1 MYCDTGSNDYNG
13 RTMTDQGIADSGSN
27 ESVKKYA
34 KYLLFMAGLGG
45 LLYGMDVGI
54 ISHALP
60 YIRQTTTYSDGDIS
74 QVVAAVLLGSVLSSL
89 FAGWMADKLG
99 RKWMIVISAALFL
112 LSIPVICWSDNN
124 LGMLMG
130 GRILMGISGGLLG
143 VVVPLYLAECLG
155 ASERGKGTG
164 MFQLMLTIGL
174 VFTALIGSAVTYY
187 FGPADAANVA
197 KETKEWAWQLIFWV
211 SALPGIVLV
220 LGALFLSESPRWLY
234 QRGKEEDALK
244 SLSRNNPEDEA
255 KAILEEM
262 RASDEADKKAR
273 AEMAEAAKGDS
284 LLQKKY
290 IVPFVLAVVI
300 LACTQATGI
309 NSVLNY
315 SVEVFQQSGL
325 GEKAGIADIAIKVT
339 NVVMTLVA
347 MTLVDKKGRKFL
359 LKLGTIGIIVGLAGV
374 GGAFYSF
381 EGDRTDVLDKIK
393 VENNALNI
401 DLSKPETQA
410 MLGLKGEKGEQL
422 ILNVTQGT
430 GTKVYIAEV
439 GKDKGDKID
448 IKATNWEEP
457 TIVELILP
465 WSGRSVFN
473 SEDPAM
479 ATGQPMALT
488 VSKAQVGMCP
498 SPTTGWIVTVF
509 FILFIA
515 FYAVGPGVCVWLA
528 LSELMPTRIR
538 SVGMSIGLFIN
549 QAVSTTI
556 AGTFLPWAGSWG
568 YSGVFFTLAG
578 CTVIYFITA
587 AFWLPETK
595 GRTLEEIEAY
605 FTTGKMPK
613 RKDEEEEQ
621 EA

>member
-1 MYCDTGSNDYNG
+1 
-13 RTMTDQGIADSGSN
+13 MTDQGTTNA
-27 ESVKKYA
+27 EVPPSVKSYA

-60 YIRQTTTYSDGDIS
+60 YIRQTTSYSDGDIS

-89 FAGWMADKLG
+89 FAGWLADWLG
-99 RKWMIVISAALFL
+99 RKWMIILSAALFL
-112 LSIPVICWSDNN
+112 ISIPVICLSGDS
-124 LGMLMG
+124 LGTLMG

-155 ASERGKGTG
+155 ASDRGKGTG

-174 VFTALIGSAVTYY
+174 VFTALIGSVVAY
-187 FGPADAANVA
+187 FFGAATDALISVEQKAF
-197 KETKEWAWQLIFWV
+197 AWQLIFWV
-211 SALPGIVLV
+211 SAIPGIVLV
-220 LGALFLSESPRWLY
+220 LGAFRLSESPRWLY
-234 QRGKEEDALK
+234 RRGKDDKAFLALC
-244 SLSRNNPEDEA
+244 RNNPEHEA
-255 KAILEEM
+255 RAILEEM
-262 RASDEADKKAR
+262 KASDEAEQRAR
-273 AEMAEAAKGDS
+273 AEMKASSKGDS
-284 LLQKKY
+284 LVQKKY

-315 SVEVFQQSGL
+315 SVEVFQQAGLDSMSGV
-325 GEKAGIADIAIKVT
+325 ADIAIKVT
-339 NVVMTLVA
+339 NVIMTLVA

-359 LKLGTIGIIVGLAGV
+359 LKLGTIGIIVGLLGV

-381 EGDRTDVLDKIK
+381 EGERTSVMDKIK
-393 VENNALNI
+393 VQDNSLSI
-401 DLSKPETQA
+401 DLGNPETLAA
-410 MLGLKGEKGEQL
+410 MGMTPGDTGKQV
-422 ILNVTQGT
+422 ILNYQQGN
-430 GTKVYIAEV
+430 GTKVVVAEV
-439 GKDKGDKID
+439 GKEGGDKIVVD
-448 IKATNWEEP
+448 KKQWEEP
-457 TIVELILP
+457 TIVEKIAP

-473 SEDPAM
+473 AHDPSMDPGKDM
-479 ATGQPMALT
+479 AVT
-488 VSKAQVGMCP
+488 VSKAEIGMRP
-498 SPTTGWIVTVF
+498 NHVTGWFVAGF
-509 FILFIA
+509 FIVFIA

-556 AGTFLPWAGSWG
+556 AGVFLPWAGSWG
-568 YSGVFFTLAG
+568 YSGVFFTLAAF
-578 CTVIYFITA
+578 TVIYFITA
-587 AFWLPETK
+587 AFFLPETK

-613 RKDEEEEQ
+613 GADEMVEEEQ
-621 EA
+621 KA